1 LVLLIRKNGACVA
14 VCPTHEEFEETNE
27 SSIVEM
33 SLEYVNLVTARFKG
47 ASDAPEI

>member
-1 LVLLIRKNGACVA
+1 MKKRRQHSDTAKHAE
-14 VCPTHEEFEETNE
+14 HEEFEETNE